1 MNTGQTMITLF
12 AMILLSF
19 LILRVNNTFLQTNTT
34 LYTTKFEVLGYSV
47 AQSMIQEIERLDFDE
62 NTVTAAVSDSTKLS
76 TTLGPDGSGETTS
89 TTFDDIDDYNNY
101 TRTDTIPAKNGVV
114 FNIKCKVEYVTAI
127 APDVVSS
134 TPTWQK
140 RITIYVTSPY
150 MLNNTVTNQY
160 YTKVAASTPQK
171 QDTIKLSQV
180 FSYWIFK

>member
-1 MNTGQTMITLF
+1 
-12 AMILLSF
+12 MILLSF
-19 LILRVNNTFLQTNTT
+19 LILRINNTFLQTNTT

-47 AQSMIQEIERLDFDE
+47 AQSMIQEIERLDFDQ
-62 NTVTAAVSDSTKLS
+62 NTVSAAISDSTKLS
-76 TTLGPDGSGETTS
+76 ATLGPDAGETTF
-89 TTFDDIDDYNNY
+89 TTFNDIDDYDGY

-114 FNIKCKVEYVTAI
+114 FNIKCIVDYVGANT
-127 APDVVSS
+127 PDVISL

-140 RITIYVTSPY
+140 RITVYVTSPY
-150 MLNNTVTNQY
+150 MLNNTLTNQY